1 MSKFIVYL
9 SVMIFATALL
19 GVASA
24 QGSDS
29 FTLINAYFGSNGT
42 VINPV
47 PGQNSVPLT
56 LVIESNQDKLLSN
69 TSLELYNFNSG
80 FKPINGQGSITEELP
95 DVKPDQ
101 TFSITYYIDI
111 PSYAR
116 EGTYYLDLE
125 IEPNNTVSEEY
136 TMLVPF
142 IYGGVPSI
150 KYTSDAP
157 HLIPGEINNLTININ
172 DTGSGSVTSL
182 QPYFS
187 SEQPI
192 NGQNS
197 SIPSIKVLSS
207 PAKIGYLGVNQT
219 VQENLSVYVPESAAG
234 SIANIEIT
242 SKYLNYYGQQGM
254 QNYTLSIP
262 VEAPSNLVINET
274 DSSAYLGKSTA
285 LAFKIEN
292 IGGSAV
298 KSVVAT
304 LSTEVSGISITGN
317 STSYFTSIP
326 AGSNVTYS
334 PTIAVGPSVSE
345 GGYAGTLDI
354 SYENQLGQQEQ
365 ISYPIGFTAVGL
377 TSLVTETPSVSAI
390 SEVGNVPIATV
401 SGSLVDE
408 GSGNAYYV
416 TVYAYLKSNGKVIG
430 SNSSYVG
437 EIQLNSPMPFSVT
450 VIPNTTN
457 SNSFAAGFAGKGGFA
472 NKTGAFAN
480 RTTANKSA
488 ANSTDAAEPNY
499 QNLTIEVYEKYQNSF
514 SQNMVSTPET
524 FAVPKPVAYNA
535 SAFAK
540 YKVKTNNYT
549 GYYVI
554 AAVIIVIILAFAYR
568 SKKSKS
574 KKHRTGSVI

>member
-1 MSKFIVYL
+1 MSKFILYL
-9 SVMIFATALL
+9 SMIIFATALL
-19 GVASA
+19 GVTSA

-47 PGQNSVPLT
+47 PGQNNVPLT
-56 LVIESNQDKLLSN
+56 LIIESNQDKLLSN

-80 FKPINGQGSITEELP
+80 FKPLNGQGSITEELP
-95 DVKPDQ
+95 IIKPDQ

-136 TMLVPF
+136 TMLVPL

-150 KYTSDAP
+150 KYASSVS
-157 HLIPGEINNLTININ
+157 HLIPGEINNITINVTN
-172 DTGSGSVTSL
+172 TGSGSVTSL

-187 SEQPI
+187 SEQLG
-192 NGQNS
+192 NGQNL
-197 SIPSIKVLSS
+197 SISSIKVLNS
-207 PAKIGYLGVNQT
+207 PAKINYLGVNQT

-234 SIANIEIT
+234 SIANLEIT
-242 SKYLNYYGQQGM
+242 SKYLNYYGQQGV

-262 VEAPSNLVINET
+262 VAAPSDLIINET
-274 DSSAYLGKSTA
+274 DSTAYLGKSTA
-285 LAFKIEN
+285 LKFKIEN

-304 LSTEVSGISITGN
+304 LDTEVAGISVTSN
-317 STSYFTSIP
+317 STSYFQSIP

-354 SYENQLGQQEQ
+354 TYENQLGQEEQ
-365 ISYPIGFTAVGL
+365 INYPVGFTAVGL
-377 TSLVTETPSVSAI
+377 TSLIIENPSISSI
-390 SEVGNVPIATV
+390 SEVGNVPVATV

-416 TVYAYLKSNGKVIG
+416 TVYAYLKSNGRTIG
-430 SNSSYVG
+430 SNSSYIG

-450 VIPNTTN
+450 VMPNE
-457 SNSFAAGFAGKGGFA
+457 SNYKDFAAGFSGKE
-472 NKTGAFAN
+472 AFAN
-480 RTTANKSA
+480 RTSANTTSA
-488 ANSTDAAEPNY
+488 AVPNY
-499 QNLTIEVYEKYQNSF
+499 QNLTIEIYEKYQNSF
-514 SQNMVSTPET
+514 SQDLTSTPVA

-540 YKVKTNNYT
+540 YRAKPNNY
-549 GYYVI
+549 GLYYVI
-554 AAVIIVIILAFAYR
+554 AAIIIVIILVFAYR

-574 KKHRTGSVI
+574 KKRRTGSVI